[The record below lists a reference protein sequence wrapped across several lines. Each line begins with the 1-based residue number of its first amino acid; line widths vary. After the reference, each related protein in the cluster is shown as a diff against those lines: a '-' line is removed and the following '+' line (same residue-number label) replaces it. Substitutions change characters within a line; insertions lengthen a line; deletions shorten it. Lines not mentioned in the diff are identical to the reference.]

1 MEIVG
6 PSSSTKRW
14 RREPRSW
21 APSITTLLLLVLT
34 ALILQ
39 GACLPHT
46 HSGIGIG
53 LYNQEHDLSLYAAS
67 GTIGPLPITP
77 LLVVSVVTS
86 TLVPPVP
93 MAPAGFVT
101 RDAGSR
107 APPAS

>member
-1 MEIVG
+1 MRFVG
-6 PSSSTKRW
+6 LSSATRRC
-14 RREPRSW
+14 RREPSPW
-21 APSITTLLLLVLT
+21 APSISALLLLVLT

-46 HSGIGIG
+46 HSGVGVG
-53 LYNQEHDLSLYAAS
+53 LYNQEHDLTLYAAS
-67 GTIGPLPITP
+67 GTIGPLPVTP

-101 RDAGSR
+101 RDAESR